1 MKVISIKFDVT
12 RKISIFK
19 EIQKKKRKKKKPR
32 NSADKQK

>member
-19 EIQKKKRKKKKPR
+19 EIQKKKKKEKKTTR
-32 NSADKQK
+32 